1 MSSDSTSSS
10 ADLREILAEVLKRHT
25 DHLAQQLAQ
34 ELANLS
40 DDQLFGDIE
49 VRLRDL
55 ALQAANRAHQDLLD
69 RKKKLDTRD
78 PASSALNA
86 KPKPDLKDTPKK
98 TS

>member
-1 MSSDSTSSS
+1 MSSHSTSSS
-10 ADLREILAEVLKRHT
+10 TDLREILAEVLKQHT
-25 DHLAQQLAQ
+25 DHLAEQLAQ

-78 PASSALNA
+78 PAPSAVNA
-86 KPKPDLKDTPKK
+86 KPRPNLKDTPKK